1 MMTTPG
7 LGEGN
12 EQGVLLRRGL
22 SEFNTLLNVAL
33 ETGNTSLKK
42 LLLLVGDAIQD
53 VDSLLSTSGL

>member
-1 MMTTPG
+1 MTTPG

>member
-22 SEFNTLLNVAL
+22 SEFNALLNVAL